1 MLRHTSGMAEHE
13 PNAGVGLNPPPQGP
27 LPAPTELQFQRA
39 EPVAAENA
47 LQISTQRCVACQQ
60 LITGPYYH
68 AQGQVVCPT
77 CAERIQSGQQAPPA
91 ISLVRGVLYGAGA
104 ALGGCILYAT
114 VAIVTGLE
122 FGLMAIVVGI
132 MVGKA
137 IRYASHGLGGR
148 TQQVL
153 AVTLTYFAITTSY
166 IPVIIYHST
175 KASKVAAQNTQV
187 QSPND
192 DGPSQPAT
200 ATKKPISVGTAFL
213 YLFLLALAAPFLS
226 LTSGISGLISLVII
240 FFGLLQAWKLTGRTD
255 ILVMGPYASN
265 QAS

>member
-1 MLRHTSGMAEHE
+1 MLRHTSGMAEHT
-13 PNAGVGLNPPPQGP
+13 PPQTP
-27 LPAPTELQFQRA
+27 LPASTELQFQRA
-39 EPVAAENA
+39 EPVATENA

-60 LITGPYYH
+60 FITGPYYH

-91 ISLVRGVLYGAGA
+91 ISLVRGALYGAGA

-122 FGLMAIVVGI
+122 LALIAIVVGI

-148 TQQVL
+148 PQQVL

-166 IPVIIYHST
+166 IPVIIYHAAKTS
-175 KASKVAAQNTQV
+175 KAAAQNTQA
-187 QSPND
+187 QSPNAG
-192 DGPSQPAT
+192 GPSQPAT
-200 ATKKPISVGTAFL
+200 AGKKSVSLGAAFL
-213 YLFLLALAAPFLS
+213 YLFVLALAAPFLS
-226 LTSGISGLISLVII
+226 LTSGISGVISLVII

-255 ILVMGPYASN
+255 ILVIGPYASN